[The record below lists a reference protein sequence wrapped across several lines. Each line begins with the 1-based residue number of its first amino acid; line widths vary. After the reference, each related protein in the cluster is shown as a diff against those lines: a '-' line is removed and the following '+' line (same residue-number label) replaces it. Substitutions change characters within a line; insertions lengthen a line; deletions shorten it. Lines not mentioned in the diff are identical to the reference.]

1 MSSVYSV
8 EQVNRYIK
16 NMFTQDFMLSRISVG
31 GEVSNCK
38 YHSSGHIYFSLKDGS
53 GSLACVMFA
62 GQRKG
67 LAFAMKNL
75 NLVIDAPIILS
86 GYLAPYFT
94 EEDIEY
100 LTEHLH
106 TAAPFILDKTQI
118 LVGTNGQYTPAIGA
132 ALHYVEKFI
141 QSV

>member
-1 MSSVYSV
+1 
-8 EQVNRYIK
+8 
-16 NMFTQDFMLSRISVG
+16 
-31 GEVSNCK
+31 
-38 YHSSGHIYFSLKDGS
+38 
-53 GSLACVMFA
+53 
-62 GQRKG
+62 
-67 LAFAMKNL
+67 MKNL

-100 LTEHLH
+100 LAEHLH
-106 TAAPFILDKTQI
+106 TAAPFILDKTRI